1 MRGKKI
7 TAELL
12 FSWYFSSIE
21 PVTFML
27 VWFWIVFVFGL
38 GKEKGFESISAR
50 MLLVRLCQ
58 WNWDGEGEGGW
69 KQCFH
74 GSLIEQQ
81 LFELC
86 IKVLFQCFHRK
97 PYVMILLPHRMP
109 LWSSMNRKLPA
120 VISKSFSRI
129 LQCENRHHGDTS
141 VFANV
146 VYCRAKCKIYE
157 SMQSQAALLG
167 TP

>member
-1 MRGKKI
+1 MTLKKKKDISDIMLFEEKKI

-58 WNWDGEGEGGW
+58 WNWDGEGEGG
-69 KQCFH
+69 
-74 GSLIEQQ
+74 
-81 LFELC
+81 
-86 IKVLFQCFHRK
+86 
-97 PYVMILLPHRMP
+97 
-109 LWSSMNRKLPA
+109 
-120 VISKSFSRI
+120 
-129 LQCENRHHGDTS
+129 
-141 VFANV
+141 
-146 VYCRAKCKIYE
+146 
-157 SMQSQAALLG
+157 
-167 TP
+167 